1 MCQIQIYNQIIFFW
15 FGLFRKIVKEW
26 SNYENIMNI
35 DIKIWYYVKS
45 RKTTKKK
52 KIRET
57 RKTNKAWFNQITIET
72 SITYCW

>member
-52 KIRET
+52 KKSEKREKQT
-57 RKTNKAWFNQITIET
+57 KHDLIK
-72 SITYCW
+72 

>member
-15 FGLFRKIVKEW
+15 FGLLRKIVKEW

-52 KIRET
+52 KNQRNE
-57 RKTNKAWFNQITIET
+57 KNKQSMI
-72 SITYCW
+72 

>member
-52 KIRET
+52 KNQRNE
-57 RKTNKAWFNQITIET
+57 KNKQSMI
-72 SITYCW
+72 